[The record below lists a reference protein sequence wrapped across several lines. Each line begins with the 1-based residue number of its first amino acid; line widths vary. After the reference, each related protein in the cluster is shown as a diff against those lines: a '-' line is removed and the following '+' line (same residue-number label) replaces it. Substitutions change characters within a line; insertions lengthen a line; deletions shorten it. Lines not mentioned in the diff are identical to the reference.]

1 MERAWWWKFLM
12 WGGITV
18 LAALYL
24 GPSIPEPYN
33 KKVPAFVTQLF
44 TKKIQPGLDLQGGLH
59 LVYSVDVNKAIGA
72 KVDRVASDIEERLS
86 QKIKGFKVDREGR
99 DEILFTITPPSDA
112 AKLDDE
118 VLGAHRNAV
127 DEVSRDNATGQ
138 IRFRLD
144 PDQVAEIKE
153 FALRQGIET
162 IRGRVDKFGV
172 AEPTIL
178 KRGEDIVIE
187 LPGLKPEDFERIKTI
202 IGKTA
207 QLEFKLVDD
216 GSEYMTKVAASVTPG
231 GKITVVPEPW
241 TDKNGTQH
249 NNISLRAKEQ
259 KDLVDF
265 FAGLTGE
272 LEVPKDRE
280 FGVEQIADTNP
291 DGSEVA
297 DKTQTSWRAYLLHR
311 RAAVTGEYLAAA
323 DLSWDQQTNRP
334 EVAFTMDRQGAV
346 LMERLTGQ
354 NVGRKMA
361 IVLDGKINSAPE
373 IQSQIGERGRI
384 TLGGFGDP
392 FKVQQEAK
400 DLVSVLR
407 SGSLPAP
414 LTKSFETQVGPT
426 LGGDTVAD
434 AKWAMVIGA
443 LAVVFFMLIY
453 YRTAGF
459 IANIAM
465 VLNIVF
471 MLAILAAFEASLTL
485 PGIAGLVLAVG
496 MAVDA
501 NIIIYERI
509 REELRAGKSARS
521 AVDAGFARAFW
532 TVFDAHVTNLMAGVV
547 LYSYGS
553 GPIRGFAI
561 TLVIGIL
568 SNIATAVYMSRWMF
582 ELMLG
587 RRGVVKQ
594 TISI

>member
-1 MERAWWWKFLM
+1 M

-18 LAALYL
+18 LAVLYL
-24 GPSIPEPYN
+24 GPSIPAPYDQ
-33 KKVPAFVTQLF
+33 KVPAFVKRIF

-59 LVYSVDVNKAIGA
+59 LVYSVDIDKAIGA
-72 KVDRVASDIEERLS
+72 KVDRIASDIEERLAV
-86 QKIKGFKVDREGR
+86 KTKGFKIDREGR
-99 DEILFTITPPSDA
+99 DEILFTFTPPSDS
-112 AKLDDE
+112 AKLDDK
-118 VLGAHRNAV
+118 VLDNYRNAV
-127 DEVSRDNATGQ
+127 DEISRDSGAGQ
-138 IRFRLD
+138 VRLRLD
-144 PDQVAEIKE
+144 PDQAAEVKE
-153 FALRQGIET
+153 YALRQGIET

-178 KRGEDIVIE
+178 KRGDDIVIE
-187 LPGLKPEDFERIKTI
+187 LPGLKPEDFERIKQI
-202 IGKTA
+202 IGRTA

-216 GSEYMTKVAASVTPG
+216 GAEYMTKVAASVTQG

-249 NNISLRAKEQ
+249 NNISIRTPVRT
-259 KDLVDF
+259 DLEAFV
-265 FAGLTGE
+265 AGLTGE

-280 FGVEQIADTNP
+280 FGYEEIQASSP
-291 DGSEVA
+291 DGTEVVG
-297 DKTQTSWRAYLLHR
+297 KTVWRAYLLHR
-311 RAAVTGEYLAAA
+311 RASVTGEYLAAA
-323 DLSWDQQTNRP
+323 ELSYDQQTNRP

-392 FKVQQEAK
+392 FKAQQEAK
-400 DLVSVLR
+400 DLVAVLR
-407 SGSLPAP
+407 SGALPAP
-414 LTKSFETQVGPT
+414 LTKSYESQVGPT
-426 LGGDTVAD
+426 LGADTVAD
-434 AKWAMVIGA
+434 AKWAMLIGA
-443 LAVVFFMLIY
+443 FAVVLFMLIY
-453 YRTAGF
+453 YRTAGV

-465 VLNIVF
+465 MLNVVF
-471 MLAILAAFEASLTL
+471 MLAILAAFEAALTL

-521 AVDAGFARAFW
+521 AVDAGFSRAFW
-532 TVFDAHVTNLMAGVV
+532 TVFDAHVTNLMAAVV

-553 GPIRGFAI
+553 GPIRGFAV